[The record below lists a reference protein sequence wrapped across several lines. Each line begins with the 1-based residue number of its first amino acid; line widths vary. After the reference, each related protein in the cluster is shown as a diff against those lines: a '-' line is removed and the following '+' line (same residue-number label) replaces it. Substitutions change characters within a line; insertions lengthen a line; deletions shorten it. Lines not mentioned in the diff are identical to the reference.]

1 MLIITDKETVQVQ
14 KQHISKIVVMD
25 GRIEIR
31 MDGNIMGGQNR
42 MIFFNDDTQIGNII
56 YDSIISAILSSDE
69 VCDLRKINN
78 SDCSIW

>member
-14 KQHISKIVVMD
+14 KQHISKIVVKD
-25 GRIEIR
+25 GGIEIR
-31 MDGNIMGGQNR
+31 MGGNIMGGKNI
-42 MIFFNDDTQIGNII
+42 MIFFNDDTEIGNII

-78 SDCSIW
+78 GNCSIW